1 MNSMTIITYSF
12 GFIVYVC
19 SIIILDE
26 ITHMF
31 GDYLSTILVS
41 RFAWILE
48 CVHLCTCMYVCG
60 CLNIV
65 FQVFRCNYLYM
76 KRLDCFQN

>member
-1 MNSMTIITYSF
+1 MNSMTIVTYSL
-12 GFIVYVC
+12 GFIVH
-19 SIIILDE
+19 DE
-26 ITHMF
+26 ITHMLD
-31 GDYLSTILVS
+31 DYLYDIIISHHNLYLGLHGCV
-41 RFAWILE
+41 LG

-76 KRLDCFQN
+76 KRLDCF